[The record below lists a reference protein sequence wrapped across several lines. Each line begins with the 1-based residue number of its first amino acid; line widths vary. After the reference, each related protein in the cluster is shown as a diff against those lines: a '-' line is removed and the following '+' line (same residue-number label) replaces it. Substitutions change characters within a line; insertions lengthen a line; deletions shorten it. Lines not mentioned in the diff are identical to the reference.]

1 LNIFLRITSI
11 TFAILFTTS
20 ALLFAQSK
28 KERIAVV
35 ELRGEIS
42 ESESAALTDK
52 VLNEILKSDNYLVF
66 ERSQMEDI
74 LREQGFQQT
83 GCTNTECAIEIGQLL
98 GVKKIVF
105 GNIGKVGK
113 IYSISLKMVN
123 VETGEIEKSTSIES
137 KGTLEDVLKK
147 GIIKAVQALI
157 GTEVITSI
165 PTTEQ
170 AGRVSKKRPPA
181 QTIIAIISAAAGVG
195 FGAASGYYWKE
206 KSDYHDK
213 YLAAYSQDQ
222 IDNYHEK
229 ENEAFTYAG
238 VFTGVSAALIPTSI
252 ILFIIRPK
260 GKKQS
265 KASIDTQIGPDAG
278 AVTFTFNF

>member
-1 LNIFLRITSI
+1 
-11 TFAILFTTS
+11 LFTTS
-20 ALLFAQSK
+20 ALLFAQSE
-28 KERIAVV
+28 KEHIAVV

-52 VLNEILKSDNYLVF
+52 VIDEILKSDKYLLF

-113 IYSISLKMVN
+113 IYSVSLKMVN
-123 VETGEIEKSTSIES
+123 VETGEIEKSTSIET
-137 KGTLEDVLKK
+137 KGTLEDVLTK

-157 GTEVITSI
+157 GTMV
-165 PTTEQ
+165 TTQ
-170 AGRVSKKRPPA
+170 ISTTDRAGKVTKKRHPA
-181 QTIIAIISAAAGVG
+181 QTVIAIISAAAGVG
-195 FGAASGYYWKE
+195 FGAASGYYWKK

-229 ENEAFTYAG
+229 ENEAYTYAG

-260 GKKQS
+260 GKRQS
-265 KASIDTQIGPDAG
+265 KASIDTQIGPYGG

>member
-1 LNIFLRITSI
+1 MNIFLRITSI

-20 ALLFAQSK
+20 APLFAQTE
-28 KERIAVV
+28 KEHIAVV

-52 VLNEILKSDNYLVF
+52 VINEILKSDKYLLF

-105 GNIGKVGK
+105 GYIGKVGT

-123 VETGEIEKSTSIES
+123 VESGEIEKSTSIES
-137 KGTLEDVLKK
+137 KGTLEDVLTK

-170 AGRVSKKRPPA
+170 AGRVSKKRSPA
-181 QTIIAIISAAAGVG
+181 QTVIAIISAAAGVG

-222 IDNYHEK
+222 IDNYHKK
-229 ENEAFTYAG
+229 ENEAYTYAG

-252 ILFIIRPK
+252 ILFIIRPT

>member
-1 LNIFLRITSI
+1 LTIPHRFTPIVFGIT
-11 TFAILFTTS
+11 LFFST
-20 ALLFAQSK
+20 LLFSQTK
-28 KERIAVV
+28 KVHIAVV

-52 VLNEILKSDNYLVF
+52 VINEILKSDKYLLF
-66 ERSQMEDI
+66 ERTQMEDI

-137 KGTLEDVLKK
+137 EGTLEDVLTK

-157 GTEVITSI
+157 GTMV
-165 PTTEQ
+165 TTQ
-170 AGRVSKKRPPA
+170 VSTTDRAGNISKRHPA
-181 QTIIAIISAAAGVG
+181 QTVIAIISAAAGVG

-222 IDNYHEK
+222 IDDYHNK
-229 ENEAFTYAG
+229 ENEAYTYAG
-238 VFTGVSAALIPTSI
+238 VFTGVSAALIPTSVV
-252 ILFIIRPK
+252 LFIIKPK

-265 KASIDTQIGPDAG
+265 KASIDTQIGPYGG